1 MTTTKIQKLGGGGNR
16 FNQSDYLIGRYAA
29 RVPVGT
35 TLEDILHPEFWQ
47 NHLSSL
53 RPGMEINVLGDDLAL
68 DCDLRVLTVTKTTAK
83 MRLLRMFD
91 DAGTP
96 KVRPAEISGVE
107 LKWAGPNH
115 KWRFAHAGEV
125 IEHGFATEEEAA
137 EAAAKYMAKI
147 AQ

>member
-1 MTTTKIQKLGGGGNR
+1 MTQLQKLGGGGNR

-35 TLEDILHPEFWQ
+35 TLEDLLHPEYWQ

-53 RPGMEINVLGDDLAL
+53 RPGMVVNVLSDDLAL

-83 MRLLRMFD
+83 VRMIRMFEEKAAPRVETSALSD
-91 DAGTP
+91 I
-96 KVRPAEISGVE
+96 EI
-107 LKWAGPNH
+107 KWAGPNH

-125 IEHGFATEEEAA
+125 IEHGFATEDEAR
-137 EAAAKYMAKI
+137 EAAAKYQAKI
-147 AQ
+147 AG